1 MKKLFLIL
9 TGLLLAALTIAG
21 CGGDSKPAASSSSSS
36 SSSAK
41 VLKIGAH

>member
-21 CGGDSKPAASSSSSS
+21 CGGDSKPAASTP
-36 SSSAK
+36 SSAK
-41 VLKIGAH
+41 GEQMAVAA